1 VNYVDVNVDA
11 DVNEFIDC
19 DDSESFIN
27 PDNVKNVIKF
37 NVSDTGSLIEEQKND
52 VTLKLSFI

>member
-27 PDNVKNVIKF
+27 TDNVENVMKF
-37 NVSDTGSLIEEQKND
+37 NVSDTVSLIE
-52 VTLKLSFI
+52 